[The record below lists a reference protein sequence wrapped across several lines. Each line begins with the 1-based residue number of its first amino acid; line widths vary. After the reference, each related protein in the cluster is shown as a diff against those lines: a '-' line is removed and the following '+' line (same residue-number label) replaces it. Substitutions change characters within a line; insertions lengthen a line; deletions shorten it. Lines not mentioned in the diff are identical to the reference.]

1 MNNTAKTAS
10 AISNADDRNS
20 AKAPDRPMLESSAAM
35 PRPAAMPAMG
45 PSQREAP
52 LFRGAGRGRARRG
65 GAGGCRRGGGAGG
78 VAAGGR
84 RRGGLA
90 LLGHVAGLTAHAAAA
105 ASAARLGVKRSR
117 HQRRAGNG
125 DQRCGENRERQ
136 NLVMVGVLLVL
147 AKAAPRSAAPAN
159 FPYNNLNCIRITDKI
174 PPHKFPVGKGSS
186 EKVGY
191 QPRRT
196 PSCSA
201 AMPAVRLKYCTRS
214 RPAVRIMSAKVSWS
228 GCMRIDSAR

>member
-10 AISNADDRNS
+10 AIATRTTELGELADRRRTAGDAQAGGDAGDGAERARRRS
-20 AKAPDRPMLESSAAM
+20 
-35 PRPAAMPAMG
+35 G
-45 PSQREAP
+45 
-52 LFRGAGRGRARRG
+52 RGAGRGRARRG

-186 EKVGY
+186 ESGY